1 MKLNTKKYSLFLFIG
16 IISLLRLSASSFQ
29 IEQDSIKKKVVFP
42 AHSVG
47 LTCSALANPV
57 PAIQLNYG
65 LGVTDRF
72 RIKGDFGYILGDL
85 FDGQASGFRLKP
97 SVQYLIEKSSLA
109 STYLAISYT
118 YRYSESKRTEFVNF
132 PNQSF
137 IQENTYSRTR
147 TLQGVELLFGGI
159 MRLSDRFILDGGYGL
174 GYGILNTVDIGNMEA
189 GIDSEFSLRDFIGL
203 GKQPIFIISIHLSIN
218 YVIAY

>member
-1 MKLNTKKYSLFLFIG
+1 MNTKRFYLFLFLG
-16 IISLLRLSASSFQ
+16 IFYVLRLHASEDL
-29 IEQDSIKKKVVFP
+29 EQDSTARKVVFP

-47 LTCSALANPV
+47 ITLSALANPV
-57 PAIQLNYG
+57 SALQGNYSFG
-65 LGVTDRF
+65 ITNRLRV
-72 RIKGDFGYILGDL
+72 KGDFGYVVGDL

-97 SVQYLIEKSSLA
+97 SIQYLIEKSSIA
-109 STYLAISYT
+109 STYLALSYT
-118 YRYSESKRTEFVNF
+118 YRYSESERTEFVNF

-137 IQENTYSRTR
+137 IQENKYSRTR
-147 TLQGVELLFGGI
+147 TLQGVELLFGGV

-174 GYGILNTVDIGNMEA
+174 GYGILNTVDIGNREE

-203 GKQPIFIISIHLSIN
+203 GEQPILIISIHLSIN